1 MTFTKEE
8 REKLIANGKAIEK
21 FIREEIMPNLRDKV
35 EVDFGDV
42 DHDYSLWVT
51 NRELGMTCGYLS
63 LSFEEHIDRQGEVSL
78 YNPGHGHVALYAL
91 SLNWRHGEFIRS
103 CLVTAVEKQNEQ
115 HKKVFDTFE
124 V

>member
-35 EVDFGDV
+35 EVDFGDA

-51 NRELGMTCGYLS
+51 NRELGVMCGYLS
-63 LSFEEHIDRQGEVSL
+63 LSFEEDIDRQGEVSL
-78 YNPGHGHVALYAL
+78 CNPGHAALYAL
-91 SLNWRHGEFIRS
+91 SLNWRHGAFIRS
-103 CLVTAVEKQNEQ
+103 SLLVAVEKQNEQ
-115 HKKVFDTFE
+115 HKKVFDAFE